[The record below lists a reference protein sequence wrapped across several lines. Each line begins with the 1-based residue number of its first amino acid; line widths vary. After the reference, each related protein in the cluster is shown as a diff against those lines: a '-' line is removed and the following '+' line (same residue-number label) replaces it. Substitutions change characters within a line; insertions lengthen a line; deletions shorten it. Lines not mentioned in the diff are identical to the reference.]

1 MKANIGAGTITC
13 NYDGFDKHKTIIGD
27 EAFIG
32 SNSALVAPVTIGKCS
47 IIGAGSTI
55 VRNVPEEALSIERS
69 KQIDLT
75 GRAKVFR
82 EDRNKGKST
91 KKKSEFG

>member
-82 EDRNKGKST
+82 EDRSKGKST